1 MLSLMPFTSTVLTV
15 FQLELSQVRVFVV
28 TVVLLS
34 EPSSIPS
41 VVSRLLRVR
50 VTLSV
55 VSSGRSRDTVKLA
68 VPPSSLVLPLTALT
82 VYP

>member
-1 MLSLMPFTSTVLTV
+1 MLSLMPFTRTVLTV

>member
-15 FQLELSQVRVFVV
+15 FQLELSQVRILEV

-34 EPSSIPS
+34 EPSNIPS
-41 VVSRLLRVR
+41 EVSRLLRDK

-55 VSSGRSRDTVKLA
+55 VSSGRSKATVKLA

-82 VYP
+82 V